1 MRTVHETAF
10 ALAFGCFG
18 RKMGGMSSQAAELVA
33 QVIVGLVIALVLE
46 VRPHVDELM
55 KLADAELKN
64 QRHLGSRFVKIFTAT
79 YYGLLALSSALALAA
94 CLFSVIYD
102 VEIGRWA
109 TAGIAITVIY
119 QVYSVV
125 VFPTIFF
132 IVRLFSKEKTVRV
145 FFLTTLC
152 VTVVYVTLVAAIF
165 AGVR

>member
-1 MRTVHETAF
+1 V
-10 ALAFGCFG
+10 LASNRGA
-18 RKMGGMSSQAAELVA
+18 RKMSGMTSQAAELVA

-64 QRHLGSRFVKIFTAT
+64 QRRISVKSFTAS

-102 VEIGRWA
+102 VEIGQWA
-109 TAGIAITVIY
+109 TFGIAITVIY
-119 QVYSVV
+119 QIYSVV

-132 IVRLFSKEKTVRV
+132 IVRLFSGQKTVKV
-145 FFLTTLC
+145 FFLTTAC
-152 VTVVYVTLVAAIF
+152 VTVVYVTLVAIIF
-165 AGVR
+165 FRMR

>member
-1 MRTVHETAF
+1 MH
-10 ALAFGCFG
+10 
-18 RKMGGMSSQAAELVA
+18 GMSSQAAELVA

-55 KLADAELKN
+55 QLADAELQN
-64 QRHLGSRFVKIFTAT
+64 RRRLGVGAVKTFTAS

-94 CLFSVIYD
+94 CLFSVTYD

-109 TAGIAITVIY
+109 TIGIAITVIY

-132 IVRLFSKEKTVRV
+132 IVRLFSRQRTVKL
-145 FFLTTLC
+145 FFLTTFC
-152 VTVVYVTLVAAIF
+152 VTVVYALLVAAIF
-165 AGVR
+165 LGMR